1 MRDIKLPKYEKWANY
16 DAYLPLSGT
25 AISIVL
31 EFETH
36 ACGMP
41 SCGAETGR
49 FGHQSLLPLG
59 HSSTEN
65 SCQGSVGEKSRH
77 EFECP
82 RSVGLISKF
91 SAFVLLRAC
100 VGSSGDGAK
109 PQGLSPQGHGTAR
122 RPSHFHHGSGMN
134 DLIRGDR

>member
-16 DAYLPLSGT
+16 DAYLPMNIRAT

-31 EFETH
+31 EFETQ

-77 EFECP
+77 EFEARAP
-82 RSVGLISKF
+82 SV
-91 SAFVLLRAC
+91 
-100 VGSSGDGAK
+100 
-109 PQGLSPQGHGTAR
+109 
-122 RPSHFHHGSGMN
+122 
-134 DLIRGDR
+134 

>member
-1 MRDIKLPKYEKWANY
+1 MGRLIAAKL
-16 DAYLPLSGT
+16 
-25 AISIVL
+25 
-31 EFETH
+31 
-36 ACGMP
+36 
-41 SCGAETGR
+41 
-49 FGHQSLLPLG
+49 FGLRLLPLG

-100 VGSSGDGAK
+100 VDASGDGGK
-109 PQGLSPQGHGTAR
+109 PQGLSPQAMAR
-122 RPSHFHHGSGMN
+122 P
-134 DLIRGDR
+134 DDRRIFTMGQDE